1 MSNSHMG
8 LVASVLNS
16 TGLEQLGGAL
26 HRAKLTLRI
35 TCTISFNPQS
45 RPVLPQK
52 KVRLRG
58 VGHVPAVSHVET
70 VGMAGREPGVMPL
83 PLSDDAARGRG
94 HVEGFGCQRGSS
106 AAVPGARGELFT
118 SARETRVLGSTALSP
133 TGEHRADGGSNC

>member
-1 MSNSHMG
+1 MG

-58 VGHVPAVSHVET
+58 VGHVPAVSR
-70 VGMAGREPGVMPL
+70 GDRGNGRAGTRR
-83 PLSDDAARGRG
+83 DAP
-94 HVEGFGCQRGSS
+94 
-106 AAVPGARGELFT
+106 AAVR
-118 SARETRVLGSTALSP
+118 
-133 TGEHRADGGSNC
+133 